1 MIYQCVSYFFVF
13 FTITNISHINELN
26 FSVFLVSSTFRGVS
40 PFSQVTDE
48 YGSTFTDYDDDEEM
62 D

>member
-1 MIYQCVSYFFVF
+1 MVGKKNLKSDG
-13 FTITNISHINELN
+13 
-26 FSVFLVSSTFRGVS
+26 FSSFRGVS

-48 YGSTFTDYDDDEEM
+48 YGSTFTDYDDDEDM

>member
-1 MIYQCVSYFFVF
+1 MIYQDVSYFFVF
-13 FTITNISHINELN
+13 TITNTSHIKKLN